1 MLNTTFRP
9 FFVLILVFSQL
20 SPRQSLAPGNDSF
33 TNAESIASL
42 PFSIELDVSDATLE
56 PDEPQTCLP
65 TDRSVWYTFIPSR
78 SMILIADTL
87 ASSATK
93 ISIYRANGPGI
104 TDLESVQCVSPGGAI
119 TFAVDPGQTYYFQVG
134 AVVGEMGTVPFSL
147 SEVTGITGRVTDAV
161 TSLPLPGDS
170 PPFALVSLLWVCG
183 DNCLSLVS
191 SLPTSSDGRFRF
203 DNYFGT
209 LGGTYLI
216 EVSAAAYE
224 TRRFGPFEFSGANLE
239 VGDLAIS
246 PLPRID
252 SISGRLV
259 DGVTGKPISTA
270 FPSFVQLFR
279 CTDGNCSDL
288 VNSQAAD
295 SQAQFRFEADW
306 RGNPLTAGT
315 YQIWASA
322 EQYQQKITDPF
333 SIGEGMYQILG
344 NLSLT
349 SFPIRF
355 SDVEPCADIPASGG
369 ECAFSL
375 RIWNGLTTK
384 FRGKTW
390 SMVNASLPESTV
402 GASDFQLNV
411 PKVLEL
417 DRGRSKVVRFRFNI
431 PGSSSPA
438 TAFICPRVFVG
449 RGNSFRFNT
458 VGFTELFCVLR
469 NPQGLSIVTPHD
481 ATALAQPS
489 VIAAA
494 TGTETEP
501 NNSCQTAQDVGAVP
515 FPFVVD
521 GNLDSTLQPD
531 IDFYRFS
538 GTPGVLIGI
547 DHEGQPTGKGTL
559 EDPLLAFFDSG
570 CNLLAVNNDTN
581 SANARLEIPIP
592 SDGIFIVAA
601 TTYPDFAL
609 TGGGNGSYQL
619 TTAPVPLI
627 GSISGR
633 LTDIFRT
640 SLRGDVEPFAFV
652 RLLQCGEFGC
662 FDVNSQAANS
672 EGRFLFETDLNGAP
686 LRAGNYQL
694 IVTANQYREGQTE
707 PFAVGE
713 GEHHDVGDFI
723 LDSFAVRFSDIQPC
737 SIPAAGGICKFS
749 LRITNGLS
757 TRLSGKTWSTA
768 GGAWIGSFTNFTS
781 FQTGKARAVELEPGK
796 SKILHF
802 GFRVPGSVA
811 DGATICASVYIGQKP
826 SAFFRPV
833 GITGLF
839 CLTKGAGGLRLMSAQ
854 DAQAASQQMK
864 MLRIDPAKLPTN
876 KMK

>member
-1 MLNTTFRP
+1 MPHTMFHP
-9 FFVLILVFSQL
+9 FFILILISGQL
-20 SPRQSLAPGNDSF
+20 GPQQLLAPGNDSF
-33 TNAESIASL
+33 TNAELIAAL
-42 PFSIELDVSDATLE
+42 PFSTTLDASEATLE

-65 TDRSVWYTFIPSR
+65 TDRSVWYTFTPSR
-78 SMILIADTL
+78 AMILIADTL
-87 ASSATK
+87 ASSSTK
-93 ISIYRANGPGI
+93 ISIYRATGPGI
-104 TDLESVQCVSPGGAI
+104 TDLESVQCVSSGGAI
-119 TFAVDPGQTYYFQVG
+119 TFAVDPGETYYFQVG
-134 AVVGEMGTVPFSL
+134 ALVGDLGGVAFGL
-147 SEVTGITGRVTDAV
+147 SELTAITGRVTDAV
-161 TSLPLPGDS
+161 THLPLPGDI

-203 DNYFGT
+203 DNYGS

-216 EVSAAAYE
+216 EVSAGAYE
-224 TRRFGPFEFSGANLE
+224 TKRFGPFEFNGANLE
-239 VGDLAIS
+239 VGDLAIA
-246 PLPRID
+246 PLPTIG

-259 DGVTGKPISTA
+259 DAVTGKPIA
-270 FPSFVQLFR
+270 QVFPAFVQLFR
-279 CTDGNCSDL
+279 CTDDNCFEL
-288 VNSQAAD
+288 VNSLVPD
-295 SQAQFRFEADW
+295 SQARFRFESDSS
-306 RGNPLTAGT
+306 GNPLTAGT
-315 YQIWASA
+315 YQIWSSA

-333 SIGEGMYQILG
+333 IVGEGMHETLG

-349 SFPIRF
+349 SFPVRF
-355 SDVEPCADIPASGG
+355 SDVKPCADIPASGG
-369 ECAFSL
+369 ECVFTV
-375 RIWNGLTTK
+375 RIWHGLATK
-384 FRGKTW
+384 FSGKTW

-402 GASDFQLNV
+402 GTSDFQLNV
-411 PKVLEL
+411 PKVLKL
-417 DRGRSKVVRFRFNI
+417 DRGQSRVVRFRFNI
-431 PGSSSPA
+431 PGSSNPA
-438 TAFICPRVFVG
+438 TASICPRVFVG

-489 VIAAA
+489 VTAAA

-515 FPFVVD
+515 FPFMLD

-538 GTPGVLIGI
+538 GAPGVLIGI

-592 SDGIFIVAA
+592 SDGSFIVAA
-601 TTYPDFAL
+601 TAYPDFGL

-619 TTAPVPLI
+619 TVAPVPLI

-633 LTDIFRT
+633 LTDIFGNP
-640 SLRGDVEPFAFV
+640 LRGDVEPFASV

-694 IVTANQYREGQTE
+694 IVTANQYREVQTE
-707 PFAVGE
+707 PFTVGE
-713 GEHHDVGDFI
+713 GEQHDIGDFV

-737 SIPAAGGICKFS
+737 SIPATGGICQFS
-749 LRITNGLS
+749 VKITNGLS
-757 TRLSGKTWSTA
+757 TRLSGKAWSIA

-781 FQTGKARAVELEPGK
+781 FQTGKARDVKLDPGK
-796 SKILHF
+796 SKTLYF

-826 SAFFRPV
+826 DAFFRPV
-833 GITGLF
+833 GITSLF
-839 CLTKGAGGLRLMSAQ
+839 CLTKGAGGFSLKSSQ
-854 DAQAASQQMK
+854 EAQALQMQTP
-864 MLRIDPAKLPTN
+864 MLRFDTPGQLTEK
-876 KMK
+876 KK